1 MLKAAN
7 KSMNC
12 APSAPDALTARR
24 LLKRSAVYKFFLI
37 RYRNTLLTIQ
47 IDGSHGEY

>member
-1 MLKAAN
+1 MHNHAMLRTANAA
-7 KSMNC
+7 
-12 APSAPDALTARR
+12 ADAS
-24 LLKRSAVYKFFLI
+24 RSAVYKFFLI

>member
-1 MLKAAN
+1 MIKVTN
-7 KSMNC
+7 NIS
-12 APSAPDALTARR
+12 
-24 LLKRSAVYKFFLI
+24 SAVYKFFLI